1 VSDSGRVR
9 VGRPLLEAELVDVA
23 ARWARAWGRA
33 LHHGETRVLGLVGDL
48 GAGKTTFIRAFV
60 RALTGGA
67 DQEVTSPTYALVHV
81 YETRP
86 PVRHLDL
93 YRVGGLEELEDLGFE
108 ELIAAPGLILIEW
121 FERCKDAA
129 PADRVELKLDIE
141 DADRRRLTAIGHG
154 RGREW
159 MEKIE

>member
-1 VSDSGRVR
+1 MSGGRVR
-9 VGRPLLEAELVDVA
+9 VGRPLTEAELVEVA
-23 ARWARAWGRA
+23 ARWARAWARGSG
-33 LHHGETRVLGLVGDL
+33 HGLTRVLGLRGEL
-48 GAGKTTFIRAFV
+48 GAGKTTFVRAFV
-60 RALTGGA
+60 EALPGGA
-67 DQEVTSPTYALVHV
+67 DQEVASPTYALVHV

-93 YRVGGLEELEDLGFE
+93 YRISGPDELEELGPE
-108 ELIAAPGLILIEW
+108 ELLAAPGLVLIEW

-129 PADRVELKLDIE
+129 PADRVELLLDIE
-141 DADRRRLTAIGHG
+141 DADRRRLTAIGYG

>member
-1 VSDSGRVR
+1 MTGSRVR
-9 VGRPLLEAELVDVA
+9 VGRPLDRPALGGVA
-23 ARWARAWGRA
+23 ARWGRAWARGLA
-33 LHHGETRVLGLVGDL
+33 HGENRVLGLRGEL
-48 GAGKTTFIRAFV
+48 GAGKTTFVRDFV
-60 RALTGGA
+60 AALPGGP

-93 YRVGGLEELEDLGFE
+93 YRISGPEELEELGPE
-108 ELIAAPGLILIEW
+108 ELLEGPGLVLIEW

-129 PADRVELKLDIE
+129 PADRVELLLDIV
-141 DADRRRLTAIGHG
+141 DSDRRRLTATGYG